1 MYFEQPMSNE
11 NKRTKQQPD
20 KMQDKKKN
28 TKTWFRHKR
37 RTGKEMLGNRRHAV
51 TILHGDRLMLALI
64 LSSLKLQHC
73 CVLLLFML
81 LVFQRLA
88 RSLARAHVNVD
99 GSVVHGL
106 VGTAAWRAAV
116 KHLAV
121 LALPIRSAIMRAAV
135 AAAVCPDV
143 LLAHPAQR
151 MPSKPGW
158 CCQPS

>member
-20 KMQDKKKN
+20 KMQGKTKK

-51 TILHGDRLMLALI
+51 AVLHGDRLMLALI

-88 RSLARAHVNVD
+88 HNSATRSLARAHVNVD

-143 LLAHPAQR
+143 LLLLLRQLLL
-151 MPSKPGW
+151 
-158 CCQPS
+158 